1 MTNKVMKLKPD
12 FISVYCKFLSIW
24 TPKIIIVHVIFL
36 NMRVILKCSYACER
50 CNRALDMREY
60 LMINFSS
67 TVFKK
72 NVEVLS

>member
-1 MTNKVMKLKPD
+1 MTNKGMKLKPD
-12 FISVYCKFLSIW
+12 FISVYCKFLNIW
-24 TPKIIIVHVIFL
+24 TPKTIIVQLIFL

-50 CNRALDMREY
+50 CNRAFDMREY